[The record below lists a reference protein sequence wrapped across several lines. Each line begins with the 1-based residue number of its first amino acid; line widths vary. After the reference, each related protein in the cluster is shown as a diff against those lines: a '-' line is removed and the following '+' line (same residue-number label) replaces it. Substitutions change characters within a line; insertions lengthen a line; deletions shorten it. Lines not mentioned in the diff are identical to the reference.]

1 MIDRIRLELD
11 HITYMCERL
20 ESNMRRLDMRTME
33 LSKYSSVLNRKVE
46 LILDQQQTDSFLEEE
61 VQKDKRRPGP
71 THQAVQ
77 SVPQANAQAS
87 KVV

>member
-1 MIDRIRLELD
+1 VIDRIRLELD

-46 LILDQQQTDSFLEEE
+46 LILDQQQTDGFLKEEDPKE
-61 VQKDKRRPGP
+61 KGRPRP
-71 THQAVQ
+71 AHQAVQ